1 MSTAFRSVGL
11 LSVVSTTPP
20 GPSRRAPCI
29 HARLHPLATN
39 PGEKCELGFTLLEI
53 LLALS
58 VLSVLLLLL
67 LSSFT
72 GAVRVRETLS
82 SRSREF
88 RQVRLV
94 LDRVGTDLMGAFAS
108 TAREE
113 SALTLHEDT
122 LSGKPAATLAFT
134 AFQLPDGDSGHPPAE
149 IVKIRYFP
157 RIGADGVSLELH
169 REQSDL
175 PFVKNKIPLRESAV
189 ADRLR
194 GFRVELYD
202 GAKWVK
208 EWPTGGRAKTALPKR
223 AAVTLV
229 DVRGETYR
237 REVPIPLA
245 GQEGT
250 VTWSGRRRPT
260 AP

>member
-29 HARLHPLATN
+29 HTRLHPLATN
-39 PGEKCELGFTLLEI
+39 PGEKCELGFTLIEI

-58 VLSVLLLLL
+58 VLSILLLLL
-67 LSSFT
+67 LSAFT
-72 GAVRVRETLS
+72 GAAMVRETLS
-82 SRSREF
+82 SRARGF
-88 RQVRLV
+88 RQIRLV
-94 LDRVGTDLMGAFAS
+94 LDRIGTDLMGAFAS
-108 TAREE
+108 TVRED
-113 SALTLHEDT
+113 SALTLREDK
-122 LSGKPAATLAFT
+122 LSGMPAATLTFT
-134 AFQLPDGDSGHPPAE
+134 AFQLPDGDGGHPPAE

-157 RIGADGVSLELH
+157 RIGSDGVTLELH

-175 PFVKNKIPLRESAV
+175 PFVVNQIPSREATV
-189 ADRLR
+189 ADGLR
-194 GFRVELYD
+194 GFRIELYD
-202 GAKWVK
+202 GSTWVT
-208 EWPTGGRAKTALPKR
+208 EWPGGKTKTAMPKK

-229 DVRGETYR
+229 DARGDTYR

-250 VTWSGRRRPT
+250 VTWSGRRPGKS
-260 AP
+260 

>member
-1 MSTAFRSVGL
+1 MTRPHG
-11 LSVVSTTPP
+11 
-20 GPSRRAPCI
+20 SR
-29 HARLHPLATN
+29 
-39 PGEKCELGFTLLEI
+39 GGFTLLEI

-82 SRSREF
+82 SRSRGF

-94 LDRVGTDLMGAFAS
+94 LDRVGTDLMGAFAT

-113 SALTLHEDT
+113 SALALHEDQ
-122 LSGKPAATLAFT
+122 LSGKPAATLTFT
-134 AFQLPDGDSGHPPAE
+134 AFQLPDGDIGHPPAE
-149 IVKIRYFP
+149 VVKIKYFP
-157 RIGADGVSLELH
+157 RIGADGVSLDLH

-175 PFVKNKIPLRESAV
+175 PFIENKIASRERPMAEG
-189 ADRLR
+189 LR

-202 GAKWVK
+202 GTAWVK
-208 EWPTGGRAKTALPKR
+208 EWPGGRAKTALPKK

-229 DVRGETYR
+229 DARGETYR
-237 REVPIPLA
+237 REIPIPLA
-245 GQEGT
+245 GQEGS
-250 VTWSGRRRPT
+250 VTYSGRRRP
-260 AP
+260 AGP

>member
-58 VLSVLLLLL
+58 VLSVIFLLL
-67 LSSFT
+67 LSAFT
-72 GAVRVRETLS
+72 GAARVRETLS
-82 SRSREF
+82 SRAREF
-88 RQVRLV
+88 RQIRLV
-94 LDRVGTDLMGAFAS
+94 LDRIGTDLMDAFAS
-108 TAREE
+108 SPREE
-113 SALTLHEDT
+113 SALSAREDQ
-122 LSGKPAATLAFT
+122 LSGMPAATLTFT

-149 IVKIRYFP
+149 IAKIRYFP

-175 PFVKNKIPLRESAV
+175 PFIENRIPLRESLV
-189 ADRLR
+189 ADGLR

-202 GAKWVK
+202 GTTWVK
-208 EWPTGGRAKTALPKR
+208 EWPAGGGSKTGLPKKV
-223 AAVTLV
+223 AVTLAGK
-229 DVRGETYR
+229 RGETYR
-237 REVPIPLA
+237 REIPIRLA
-245 GQEGT
+245 GQEGN
-250 VTWSGRRRPT
+250 VTWSGRRAGKP
-260 AP
+260 